1 MRTKSTHKQARSQ
14 PKKQSKP
21 QSMNPVALTPA
32 QLKSRQNQLLV
43 IDVRGWLEYWMG
55 HIPGA
60 QRLSRDRIL
69 KDIPKDRAIA
79 IACLSGHRSAI
90 AAQWLV
96 TQGYSQVYNLQGGLL
111 AWQGVGYAVQRGSRP

>member
-1 MRTKSTHKQARSQ
+1 MKSKLKSTQ
-14 PKKQSKP
+14 PL
-21 QSMNPVALTPA
+21 NPILITPA

-60 QRLSRDRIL
+60 RRMSRGNIL
-69 KDIPKDRAIA
+69 QTVSKDQPIVIT
-79 IACLSGHRSAI
+79 CLSGHRSAI

-96 TQGYSQVYNLQGGLL
+96 AQGYRQVYNLQGGLL
-111 AWQGVGYAVQRGSRP
+111 AWQGTGYGVERGGYKP